1 MSNQHD
7 QHDDFGGFGEESDNQ
22 TFMHGKPKPS
32 EPGNMGQQIGDE
44 KKSSE
49 STSGFIA
56 YVQPDAAPEEEGTS
70 LKRIGFI
77 VAATVVALALLW
89 FILPNSQKSGN
100 EDIIVKNDTIDE
112 IEEAQKRDQR
122 ILDETREQDSLA
134 RVQDYLAR
142 MQLAQGKNIG
152 NNERAEDQQYE
163 GSEAEEPVNEKAP
176 VKKVAPPDPIP
187 AKTYPEY
194 NDKSQ
199 GNLSPSIQKDQQ
211 SAQNGKEVKA
221 PNKVQPRVSPKPKEQ
236 IASIKKSS
244 VSSTEKK
251 TQKSVDKSRE
261 QVINETFE
269 NRKKE
274 EKNKPS
280 TVSKK
285 TSTGAE
291 YSVQVMASISK
302 SEADAALRKLQSR
315 GISSAFLSQRSLKGK
330 TWYRVRFG
338 GFTERDQAQSA
349 ARKAGYSNAWV
360 ERIK

>member
-152 NNERAEDQQYE
+152 NNERGEVQQNEGNETED
-163 GSEAEEPVNEKAP
+163 PVNEKAP

-199 GNLSPSIQKDQQ
+199 DNLSPSIQKDQQ

-244 VSSTEKK
+244 VPSTEKK

-285 TSTGAE
+285 TSSGAE